1 MPKVLT
7 LPKIGVSMTEATIVR
22 WLVKEGDYVNADQPV
37 LEAETEKAAQEIPS
51 TVSGVL
57 AKILVKPGD
66 TVQCQEPIAVFVE
79 KGEALP
85 EGYKPEG
92 FMPSD
97 AGTGGASAARAQSG
111 TVPAGAAAGIAGAVA
126 SSPHLGQPDAA
137 RPTGG
142 PGADGGGQSRVKIS
156 PLARKLAME
165 LGLDYTRIVP
175 SKPGGRIEREDVLS
189 HAADMKAMG
198 EAVPRRPQAPGETPG
213 AAAAAPGETPRT
225 EPAAAGAGQVGRSEA
240 GGELIPLQ
248 GTRKVIAQ
256 RMFESARGTARA
268 ALFSSADASGLFARR
283 GKLNEKGTKIG
294 YTDMFVMAA
303 AKALAEFPALN
314 SRMEGNAIRVPRDI
328 NVGVA
333 VDTEHGLMVPVI
345 RNADRKGIAAISGEL
360 AEKAERARARKSTR
374 EDISEGTFTVTNLG
388 MYGVESFVPIINPP
402 ECAIL
407 AVGAI
412 LRRPV
417 AVKDRD
423 AVEVRPVCALTLVF
437 DHRIVDGAPAARFLQ
452 KVKELIEN
460 PEWCVE

>member
-1 MPKVLT
+1 
-7 LPKIGVSMTEATIVR
+7 
-22 WLVKEGDYVNADQPV
+22 
-37 LEAETEKAAQEIPS
+37 
-51 TVSGVL
+51 
-57 AKILVKPGD
+57 
-66 TVQCQEPIAVFVE
+66 
-79 KGEALP
+79 
-85 EGYKPEG
+85 
-92 FMPSD
+92 
-97 AGTGGASAARAQSG
+97 
-111 TVPAGAAAGIAGAVA
+111 
-126 SSPHLGQPDAA
+126 
-137 RPTGG
+137 
-142 PGADGGGQSRVKIS
+142 VKIS

-256 RMFESARGTARA
+256 RMLESVRGTARA